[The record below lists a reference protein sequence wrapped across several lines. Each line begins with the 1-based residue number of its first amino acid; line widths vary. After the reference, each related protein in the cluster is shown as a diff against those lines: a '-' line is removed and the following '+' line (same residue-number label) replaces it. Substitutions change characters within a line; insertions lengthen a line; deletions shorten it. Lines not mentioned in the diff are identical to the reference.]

1 MTENNQH
8 HTTVDQPQQ
17 TDWNK
22 WFTEQKNKNLAIA
35 DMNKASF
42 KALCEEH
49 NISYVKVYF
58 DGCGDS
64 GQIESYTYYREDAT
78 EVDIPNDVKVKVFD
92 RSSRYVDG
100 AWVDSVKENELSVD
114 HLVDS
119 IAYHILEAFHPG
131 WEINEG
137 SFGDV
142 IINKDG
148 TGRIGYNERIE
159 STEYSEDTF

>member
-1 MTENNQH
+1 MTENNQNLP
-8 HTTVDQPQQ
+8 VDQTQQ

-22 WFTEQKNKNLAIA
+22 WMAEQKNKHLAIA

-42 KALCEEH
+42 KALCEKH
-49 NISYVKVYF
+49 NIAYAKVYF

-64 GQIESYTYYREDAT
+64 GQIESYTYYQEDDT
-78 EVDIPNDVKVKVFD
+78 EIDIPNGVKAKVLE
-92 RSSRYVDG
+92 RKCYYKDG
-100 AWVDSVKENELSVD
+100 AWEDSVEENEYSVV
-114 HLVDS
+114 HLVDA
-119 IAYHILEAFHPG
+119 IAYNVLEALHPG

-148 TGRIGYNERIE
+148 TGRIEYNERIE